1 MCVCLCKGSS
11 CAVIEWRVSA
21 RAAHVH
27 SRVACVLSHA
37 RAAHV
42 TCVLQPRGTLVEL
55 AKAGGLVGLMA
66 RQNNQLRSIVGQ
78 EQSLKKL
85 QMVLGRVP

>member
-1 MCVCLCKGSS
+1 M
-11 CAVIEWRVSA
+11 
-21 RAAHVH
+21 
-27 SRVACVLSHA
+27 
-37 RAAHV
+37 
-42 TCVLQPRGTLVEL
+42 EL

-66 RQNNQLRSIVGQ
+66 RQNNQLLSIVGQ